1 MSENDFISTH
11 TKVLCVIGYPIEHS
25 MSPIM
30 HNAAIRELNLSYIYF
45 GFNVLPRNL
54 SLAVDGIKAFD
65 IKGINVTIPFKQKIM
80 KYLDEVD
87 PVAQEI
93 GAVNTIKNEG
103 GYLSS
108 RNTDAE
114 GAMKALLDAGHKVSG
129 KSILLL
135 GAGGAARAL
144 AYIMAKDSNKI
155 VIANRSEKRAGKL
168 ANEIKRKFGINIEGK
183 NCSNRVLK
191 EESKKADILIN
202 ATPIGMYPNIN
213 KSPIPAEFLHK
224 DMLVFDIVYNPLKT
238 KLIKDATEK
247 GCNTLGGLDMLVNQG
262 ALSFEWWTNRKPNIE
277 LMKNKIVEVLGK
289 KNKKNK

>member
-1 MSENDFISTH
+1 MSENDFISVH

-30 HNAAIRELNLSYIYF
+30 HNAAIRDLNLKYIYLA
-45 GFNVLPRNL
+45 FNILPRNL
-54 SLAVDGIKAFD
+54 NLAVDGIKTFD
-65 IKGINVTIPFKQKIM
+65 IKGINVTLPFKQKIM

-114 GAMKALLDAGHKVSG
+114 GAMKALLDAGYKVSG
-129 KSILLL
+129 KNVLLL
-135 GAGGAARAL
+135 GAGGAARTL
-144 AYIMAKDSNKI
+144 AFMMAKDSNKM
-155 VIANRSEKRAGKL
+155 VIANRTEKRAEQL

-183 NCSNRVLK
+183 NNSIRVLK
-191 EESKKADILIN
+191 EEAKKTDILVN
-202 ATPIGMYPNIN
+202 TTPLGMYPNID

-224 DMLVFDIVYNPLKT
+224 DLLVFDVVYNPLKT
-238 KLIKDATEK
+238 KLMKDANEK

-262 ALSFEWWTNRKPNIE
+262 ALAFEWWTNRKPNIE
-277 LMKNKIVEVLGK
+277 LMKNKIIEVLGML
-289 KNKKNK
+289 